1 MQGIEWNW
9 PEPLENYGE
18 GTYYFTGDDW
28 KRASE
33 VRVIPSFEQ
42 ETFNNGMDLLLYRAL
57 PIILLFMTIWAL
69 A

>member
-1 MQGIEWNW
+1 MFSTEWNW